1 MEAKKL
7 FGYAAAMSLLAFG
20 LASCE
25 EPENPGKNPTPGP
38 SATVRFSVEVTEVT
52 ETSAKAEVTVR
63 GDEAATWYAFVT
75 EDLDTDA
82 DDLITSAVGE
92 LSDIESVLKTGNG
105 EVEFTDLTSGT
116 DYRVIVT
123 GLAADGTVSGRAAD
137 EEFTTSRDPNAW
149 NVNPGWSISYAG
161 RGSYEIQSGTMY
173 GDRIDIVMPEDDL
186 NYYYILPVSVTDFE
200 QVYHSSVAA
209 LANPLIEEFNAMIE
223 ENNTAYPDNPVFI
236 TDLLYSGA
244 NSWIMEPLAN
254 EQQYL
259 FMIGIEPNGAYGEG
273 LGLYAQSEAFTP
285 AVEESSDGYKKWL
298 GDWTVSGTGLIYDEE
313 TGDLS
318 EGTCSN
324 TVAIVESIPNYEYTV
339 YGWQQGLMGSY
350 GESDAIGS
358 VARYDA
364 STGAL
369 SFVSSSDL
377 GQVNTGS
384 YGMGTVEF
392 LGYCDGA
399 SLGYPGEDVSIN
411 GEYDIAIATMSSEGT
426 VTVTAQ
432 SIPLMGGQTVELI
445 GMQYYALVTVGG
457 ESGRLYGYASQPR
470 FSDGGFTMVKNDASG
485 ADASSASGA
494 RSSVRIVKK
503 EAAARTYFPMNFSY
517 MVK

>member
-20 LASCE
+20 IASCE
-25 EPENPGKNPTPGP
+25 EPENPGKKPTPGP

-92 LSDIESVLKTGNG
+92 LSDIESALKTGNG
-105 EVEFTDLTSGT
+105 EVEFTDLTAGT

-298 GDWTVSGTGLIYDEE
+298 GEWTLSGTGVLYDEE
-313 TGDLS
+313 TGATS

-324 TVAIVESIPNYEYTV
+324 TVTIVESIPNYEYTV

-445 GMQYYALVTVGG
+445 GMQYYAMVTVNG
-457 ESGRLYGYASQPR
+457 ESGRLYWYAAHPR
-470 FSDGGFTMVKNDASG
+470 FSYGDFTMVKNDASG
-485 ADASSASGA
+485 ADASSASVA

>member
-20 LASCE
+20 FASCE
-25 EPENPGKNPTPGP
+25 PEKNEEEPQTGPT
-38 SATVRFSVEVTEVT
+38 ATVRFSVEVTEVT
-52 ETSAKAEVTVR
+52 ENSAKAEVTVR

-105 EVEFTDLTSGT
+105 EVEFTELTAGT

-137 EEFTTSRDPNAW
+137 EEFTTSRDPNVW
-149 NVNPGWSISYAG
+149 NVNPDWSISYAG

-173 GDRIDIVMPEDDL
+173 GDKIDIVMPDDDL
-186 NYYYILPVSVTDFE
+186 NYYYILPVSVTEFE
-200 QVYHSSVAA
+200 QVYKSSVAT
-209 LANPLIEEFNAMIE
+209 LANSLIEEFNAMIE
-223 ENNTAYPDNPVFI
+223 ENNTAYPDDPVFI

-244 NSWIMEPLAN
+244 NSWIMQPLAN

-273 LGLYAQSEAFTP
+273 LGLYAQSAAFTP
-285 AVEESSDGYKKWL
+285 DVEESSDGYKKWL

-313 TGDLS
+313 TEATS

-324 TVAIVESIPNYEYTV
+324 TVTIVESIPNYEYTV
-339 YGWQQGLMGSY
+339 YGWQQGFMGSY

-384 YGMGTVEF
+384 YGIGTVEF
-392 LGYCDGA
+392 LGYCDGT

-411 GEYDIAIATMSSEGT
+411 GEYDIAIATMSPEGT

-432 SIPLMGGQTVELI
+432 SIPLMGGQTVTLI

-457 ESGRLYGYASQPR
+457 KSGRLYWSVAHPR
-470 FSDGGFTMVKNDASG
+470 FSYGDFTMVKNDASG
-485 ADASSASGA
+485 ADASSASVA

>member
-20 LASCE
+20 FASCE
-25 EPENPGKNPTPGP
+25 EPENPGENPTPGP

-137 EEFTTSRDPNAW
+137 EEFTTSRDPNVW
-149 NVNPGWSISYAG
+149 NVNPEWSISYAG

-186 NYYYILPVSVTDFE
+186 NYYYILPVSVADFE
-200 QVYHSSVAA
+200 QVYNSSVAS
-209 LANPLIEEFNAMIE
+209 LANSLIEEFNVMIE
-223 ENNTAYPDNPVFI
+223 ENNTAYPDDPVFI

-244 NSWIMEPLAN
+244 NSWIMAPLAN

-285 AVEESSDGYKKWL
+285 DVEESSDGYKKWL
-298 GDWTVSGTGLIYDEE
+298 GEWTVSGTGLIYNEE
-313 TGDLS
+313 TGETN
-318 EGTCSN
+318 EGACSDIL
-324 TVAIVESIPNYEYTV
+324 TIVESIPNYEYTV

-350 GESDAIGS
+350 GESDAIGF
-358 VARYDA
+358 VGRYDA
-364 STGAL
+364 SAEAL

-377 GQVNTGS
+377 GQVNTGT

-392 LGYCDGA
+392 LGYCDGT

-411 GEYDIAIATMSSEGT
+411 GEYDIAIATMSAEGD
-426 VTVTAQ
+426 VTVAVQ
-432 SIPLMGGQTVELI
+432 SIPLMGGQTVTLT
-445 GMQYYALVTVGG
+445 GMQYYAKVAA
-457 ESGRLYGYASQPR
+457 GRLYWSTEHPR
-470 FSDGGFTMVKNDASG
+470 FESGDFTMVKNDASG
-485 ADASSASGA
+485 ADASSASVA